1 MKTLVTGV
9 AGFLGSH
16 IAEALLEEGHEVLGF
31 DDLSGGDAENIPEGV
46 NAYIPVQCQEMVPR
60 DFEGVD
66 LVYHCAALAHEGLS
80 VFSPS
85 RITDSIFGAS
95 VAVFSAA
102 ANVKR
107 IVYCSSMARYGAQE
121 VPFHEYLEPM
131 PEDPYGIAKVASEQ
145 VLEVLSDVHGFEF
158 CIAVP
163 HNIVGPRQRY
173 TDPFRN
179 VASIMANLMLQGR
192 RPYIYGNGQQVRC
205 FSDIRDVV
213 PCFLKLGDPDWS
225 ELVRYETI
233 NIGPDDEFVTI
244 NDLCEL
250 LMEIIGFKGEPIY
263 LPGRPLEVKYAT
275 CSSAKSRRLL
285 DYRTRHTLKETL
297 EHLVEW
303 IDLIGPKPF
312 SYHLPI
318 EIPSEKCPKTWSE
331 RLM

>member
-1 MKTLVTGV
+1 MRIVVTGV

-16 IAEALLEEGHEVLGF
+16 IADALLERGDEVFGF
-31 DDLSGGDAENIPEGV
+31 DDLSGGDERNIPEGV
-46 NAYIPVQCQEMVPR
+46 NSYVPIQCQEMVPS
-60 DFEGVD
+60 DFDGVD

-80 VFSPS
+80 VFSPAT
-85 RITDSIFGAS
+85 ITESIFGAS
-95 VAVFSAA
+95 VQVFSSAA
-102 ANVKR
+102 SVKR
-107 IVYCSSMARYGAQE
+107 IVYCSSMARYGKQE
-121 VPFHEYLEPM
+121 VPFHEYLEAE

-145 VLEVLSDVHGFEF
+145 VLEVLSDVHGFEYV
-158 CIAVP
+158 IAVP

-192 RPYIYGNGQQVRC
+192 RPYIYGDGEQVRC

-213 PCFLKLGDPDWS
+213 PCFLKFSDPDWD
-225 ELVRYETI
+225 ELVRHEII

-244 NDLCEL
+244 NHLYEIL
-250 LMEIIGFKGEPIY
+250 SEIIDFKGEPIY
-263 LPGRPLEVKYAT
+263 LPGRPLEVRYAT
-275 CSSAKSRRLL
+275 CSAEKARRLL
-285 DYRTRHTLKETL
+285 DYRTTYTLKETL

-303 IDLIGPKPF
+303 IDLMGPKPF

-318 EIPSEKCPKTWSE
+318 EIPSDKCPKTWSE